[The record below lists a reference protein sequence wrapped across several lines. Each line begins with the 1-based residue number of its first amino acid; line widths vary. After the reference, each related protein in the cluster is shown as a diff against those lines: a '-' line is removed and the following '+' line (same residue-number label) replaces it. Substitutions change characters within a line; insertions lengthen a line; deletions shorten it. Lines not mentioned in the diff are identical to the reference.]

1 MILVKIPDRNQH
13 DHLFTANKT
22 NLESELNVFK
32 KDLISITGKLY
43 LSLWLSELSQNIEGD
58 CCFTI
63 CSEPE
68 GGGEFQTFQSEGEH
82 RLEIEVV
89 NSVYVIECTRR
100 VQYTV
105 VLSTQLSTNNLPEI
119 SQSSLSALRYTQ
131 LASSS

>member
-1 MILVKIPDRNQH
+1 LKIPDRNQH

-32 KDLISITGKLY
+32 KDLISIT
-43 LSLWLSELSQNIEGD
+43 GD

-89 NSVYVIECTRR
+89 NSVYVIECTSPAIHPVGKFILIALLTILGLVIIGYLGKNYLLRKR
-100 VQYTV
+100 V
-105 VLSTQLSTNNLPEI
+105 
-119 SQSSLSALRYTQ
+119 
-131 LASSS
+131 